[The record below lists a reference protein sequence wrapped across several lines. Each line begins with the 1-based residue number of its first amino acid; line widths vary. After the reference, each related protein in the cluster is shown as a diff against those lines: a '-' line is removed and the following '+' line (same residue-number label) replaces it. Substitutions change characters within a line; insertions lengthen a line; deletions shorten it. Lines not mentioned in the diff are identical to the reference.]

1 MKTNKVI
8 FVNSETVSKSFPNPV
23 EKEKS
28 VVFCTQAGDP
38 TDVSKVA
45 IFGEGDEYRD
55 KLYGTQFKWALR
67 GKYCPILGID
77 DVGEDDKPF
86 YPIIQYIIYILIIII
101 QREIIMNYPNS
112 NGFLQEVLTILRF
125 MRYLIDT

>member
-1 MKTNKVI
+1 MQNKLALFKSSKGQDSEGVSYAHGNAIFGKTVYYTRAFQYDKTLSTSTDTSMKTNKVI

-55 KLYGTQFKWALR
+55 KLYGTQFK
-67 GKYCPILGID
+67 
-77 DVGEDDKPF
+77 
-86 YPIIQYIIYILIIII
+86 
-101 QREIIMNYPNS
+101 
-112 NGFLQEVLTILRF
+112 
-125 MRYLIDT
+125 